1 MEPLTHKTAIVTG
14 GGQGMGRAVARALAD
29 RGASVV
35 INDLNLASANA
46 TAQKIVAMWSIE
58 TTWKT

>member
-46 TAQKIVAMWSIE
+46 TAQKIV
-58 TTWKT
+58 